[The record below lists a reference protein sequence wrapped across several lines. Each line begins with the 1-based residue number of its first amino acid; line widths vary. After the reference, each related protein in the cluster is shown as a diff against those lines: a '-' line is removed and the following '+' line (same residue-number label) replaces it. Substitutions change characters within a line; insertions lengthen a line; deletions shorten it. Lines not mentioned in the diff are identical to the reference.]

1 MERTGAAAYHV
12 MWSEEAIRKLMSSQ
26 KLRDVRP
33 SSHTTNLS
41 LISFHI

>member
-12 MWSEEAIRKLMSSQ
+12 MWSEEAIRKLMCSQ

-33 SSHTTNLS
+33 LSILTNPS
-41 LISFHI
+41 FISTI